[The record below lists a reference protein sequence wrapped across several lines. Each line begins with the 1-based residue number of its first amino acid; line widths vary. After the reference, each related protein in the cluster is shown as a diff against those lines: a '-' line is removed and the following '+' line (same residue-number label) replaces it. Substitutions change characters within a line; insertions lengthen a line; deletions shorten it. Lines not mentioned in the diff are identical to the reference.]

1 MVLDFHKF
9 QVNLFATIHLLITF
23 NSLLILVFKAD
34 RCLSCKIGQV
44 SSARS
49 LGLQE
54 VDLQI
59 LLIQRVKRSGPRTEP

>member
-1 MVLDFHKF
+1 MSQVELTIMVLDFDKF
-9 QVNLFATIHLLITF
+9 EVNLLATIYLSIAF

-34 RCLSCKIGQV
+34 RCLSCKIRQV
-44 SSARS
+44 SSAKS

-59 LLIQRVKRSGPRTEP
+59 SLI